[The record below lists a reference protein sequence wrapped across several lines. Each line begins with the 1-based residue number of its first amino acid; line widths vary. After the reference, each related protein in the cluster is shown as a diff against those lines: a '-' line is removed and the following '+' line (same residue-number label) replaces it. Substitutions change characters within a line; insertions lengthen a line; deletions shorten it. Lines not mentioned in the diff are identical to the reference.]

1 MKIEIRHN
9 NSYIIEFNRLDV
21 QGRSAA
27 GGYAFTFIFRGSRQ
41 ACETP
46 ITIFDISM
54 GISLADSAVPLIA
67 SIPSST
73 QIVQCNGYPN
83 NNEQLIFET
92 ILTKEKVNAL
102 EDCRQES
109 ELNLNISLRAL
120 TSSSEGLLSSY
131 EASNIVIPRESWLN
145 ALKNSG
151 FRQTLLFEIPLPTV
165 PEGLMV
171 ILSKA
176 QEFIETGHYKDAVM
190 QCRHVIEKIE
200 MMRDDKNLSRDAN
213 SKAHGKERMSMSSIE
228 RLLSLREQL
237 KNICQLGAH
246 GSEDF
251 TRSQAKAVLGITLA
265 LLAEPTVGAFEF

>member
-1 MKIEIRHN
+1 MRLAIRQN
-9 NSYIIEFNRLDV
+9 NSYIIEFDRLDV
-21 QGRSAA
+21 QGRSAV
-27 GGYAFTFIFRGSRQ
+27 GGYAFTFIFRGSRH
-41 ACETP
+41 ACEIP
-46 ITIFDISM
+46 ITILDISM
-54 GISLADSAVPLIA
+54 GISLTNPAEPLVA
-67 SIPSST
+67 AIPSSN
-73 QIVQCNGYPN
+73 QIVQCHGYPN

-92 ILTKEKVNAL
+92 ILTKEQVNAL

-109 ELNLNISLRAL
+109 ELNLNVSLRAL
-120 TSSSEGLLSSY
+120 TFSSEGLLPSY
-131 EASNIVIPRESWLN
+131 EASNVVIPRELWLN

-165 PEGLMV
+165 PESLAT

-190 QCRHVIEKIE
+190 QCRHVIEHIE
-200 MMRDDKNLSRDAN
+200 MMRGDKNLSRDAN
-213 SKAHGKERMSMSSIE
+213 SKAHGKERTSMSSIE

-265 LLAEPTVGAFEF
+265 LLAAPTVGAFE